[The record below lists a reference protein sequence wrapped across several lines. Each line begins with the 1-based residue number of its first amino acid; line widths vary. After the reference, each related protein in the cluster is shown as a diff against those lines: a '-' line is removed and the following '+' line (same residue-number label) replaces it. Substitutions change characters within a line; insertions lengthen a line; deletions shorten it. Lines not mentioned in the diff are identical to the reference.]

1 MNNDRFM
8 HDLEDYLASQR
19 IPAGCE
25 DCVVVHTQGLYVW
38 MRPEQVRPD
47 ELICFYDGD
56 YRQVLLPTDP
66 RIKSRFQ

>member
-1 MNNDRFM
+1 MN
-8 HDLEDYLASQR
+8 SK
-19 IPAGCE
+19 ISSPANATGCE
-25 DCVVVHTQGLYVW
+25 DSVVVHTHGLYVW

-47 ELICFYDGD
+47 ELICVYDGD